1 MYQIFYRRSAQKAL
15 LKMPRTLAAR
25 FQDAFRRLAED
36 PTRRDLDVKAL
47 AGREG
52 YRLRIGEWRALY
64 SIHQG
69 RLLILVLDIGPRG
82 DIYQ

>member
-1 MYQIFYRRSAQKAL
+1 
-15 LKMPRTLAAR
+15 MPRTLAAR

-82 DIYQ
+82 GSDQ